1 MRLDLLLS
9 ADEVLDIEGDP
20 ATEVTDVTYSSA
32 DVSDGTLFCCLP
44 GRARDG
50 HDFAPDAVSRGAA
63 ALLVE
68 RHLDA
73 LPRPVPQVRVSDA
86 RHAMGLAASSIHGH
100 PSRALAVVGVTG
112 TNGKST
118 TARLV
123 QAILDAAGTPC
134 GLVGTMNNARTTPES
149 PDLQRALASFVDE
162 GKRAAAIEVSSVGLV
177 QRRVDGVRFAAAIF
191 TNLSLDEL
199 WIHGTMEDYFLAKAM
214 LFEADRTE
222 VGVVNVD
229 DEWGRRLFDDRVAAG
244 RPSMRPFSM
253 TDAVDLDVRVGG
265 STFRWRG
272 HRVDLPL
279 DAAFNVMNALGA
291 LTAAA
296 ELGVD
301 PGVSAAALTALD
313 PIPGHGDA
321 VDAGQPFRVIVDFAH
336 TAGALAAVL
345 DESRRAAAEGGR
357 VIAVFGCGGDRDPG
371 RRAPMGEAAARN
383 ADIVVVTSDNP
394 RTEDPVAILDAIAS
408 GARAGDARE
417 LRVVEDRRAAIHE
430 AISEA
435 RAGDVVVI
443 AGKGHETGQIV
454 GTTVLPFDDS
464 EVARE
469 ALAAAGYGRVT
480 G

>member
-44 GRARDG
+44 GRQRDG

-73 LPRPVPQVRVSDA
+73 LPRPVPQLRVADA
-86 RHAMGLAASSIHGH
+86 RHAMGIAASSINGH
-100 PSRALAVVGVTG
+100 PSHVLTVVGVTG

-118 TARLV
+118 TTHLV
-123 QAILDAAGTPC
+123 QAILDAAGVPC
-134 GLVGTMNNARTTPES
+134 GLIGTMNNARTTPEA
-149 PDLQRALASFVDE
+149 PDLQRALASFVGE

-199 WIHGTMEDYFLAKAM
+199 WIHRTMEEYFRAKAM
-214 LFEADRTE
+214 LFEPERTAL
-222 VGVVNVD
+222 GVVNVD
-229 DEWGRRLFDDRVAAG
+229 DEWGRRLYDERVDAG
-244 RPSMRPFSM
+244 RPPMRTFSIADA
-253 TDAVDLDVRVGG
+253 TDLEVRVGG
-265 STFRWRG
+265 SSFRWRG

-279 DAAFNVMNALGA
+279 DAVFNVMNALGA
-291 LTAAA
+291 LTAVG

-301 PGVSAAALTALD
+301 AGVAAEALTALA

-394 RTEDPVAILDAIAS
+394 RTEDPAAILDAIVA
-408 GARAGDARE
+408 GARAGDARD
-417 LRVVEDRRAAIHE
+417 LRVVEDRRAAIYE
-430 AISEA
+430 AIGEA
-435 RAGDVVVI
+435 REGDVVVI

-454 GTTVLPFDDS
+454 GSTVLPFDDVQ
-464 EVARE
+464 VARE
-469 ALAAAGYGRVT
+469 ALASAGYG